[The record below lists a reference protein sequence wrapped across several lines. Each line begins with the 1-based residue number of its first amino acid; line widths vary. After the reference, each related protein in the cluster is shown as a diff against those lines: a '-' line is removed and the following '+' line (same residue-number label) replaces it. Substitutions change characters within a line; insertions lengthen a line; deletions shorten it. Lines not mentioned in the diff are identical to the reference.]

1 MTFEEAK
8 KLLKKEFVVIGFHK
22 STESFEFDESG
33 WLEHEK
39 PSVLE
44 AFRVL
49 AKEGYY
55 VAISGHDYNER
66 EKRLKEEYEKNT
78 KTPGPGEEQPKES
91 NPALKEQPPSS
102 TMPCWMSRQ

>member
-8 KLLKKEFVVIGFHK
+8 KILEKEFAVITLHK
-22 STESFEFDESG
+22 STEPFEFDDSNWFG
-33 WLEHEK
+33 YEK

-55 VAISGHDYNER
+55 ISISGHDYNMR
-66 EKRLKEEYEKNT
+66 EKRLKKEYEENT
-78 KTPGPGEEQPKES
+78 KAPGPCE
-91 NPALKEQPPSS
+91 
-102 TMPCWMSRQ
+102 PCP

>member
-66 EKRLKEEYEKNT
+66 EKRL
-78 KTPGPGEEQPKES
+78 
-91 NPALKEQPPSS
+91 
-102 TMPCWMSRQ
+102 